1 MKSYDFLWLSLA
13 LFPLLI
19 LSFLL
24 PLTPHDYWW
33 YLRLG
38 RDVLQSGAVPT
49 TDAYSFT
56 HFGKVLVNESWLS
69 GAVFWLAYSAGGLA
83 LTFALRG
90 FVIALAY
97 GGLWGLTRSAGAGP
111 RLAAVLTLLAG
122 LAGSSNW
129 SFRPQLLV
137 YPLFAF
143 ALWILWKWEQH
154 PTRTL
159 WVLPLLA
166 LLWANLHGSFPLLL
180 IVMGAALV
188 FGRGDRK
195 TLALVFGLSVL
206 AALVNPV
213 GFDLWRSV
221 ALAFVA
227 PNPQPGPE
235 WLPPVNAGW
244 QMNLF
249 FGWVLATAPL
259 AAFSPRK
266 LSALSWIWFLGLTW
280 LAFSGLRYVVWDLFL
295 LALCSAGLLAEWSL
309 LRIKT
314 REETSRSSFLRGESH
329 PATGKAK
336 LNLLLATTLL
346 LLPLGLLPGVRENW
360 WSAAPAP
367 LSDDTPVAAAEWLT
381 QHPELPGELWSNLV
395 FSSYLIHALPE
406 RRVAIDT
413 RLEMLYTSEDFDRY
427 TRIARAEADWQ
438 SLLEADNINLLMV
451 SVQSE
456 PALITALQTSALW
469 CEQYRDSTAVIFSRC
484 AP

>member
-69 GAVFWLAYSAGGLA
+69 GAVFWLVYLAGGLA

-166 LLWANLHGSFPLLL
+166 LLWANLHSSFPLLL

-195 TLALVFGLSVL
+195 TLALVFGLSVF
-206 AALVNPV
+206 ATLVNPV

-221 ALAFVA
+221 ALAFLA

-266 LSALSWIWFLGLTW
+266 PGALAWVWFLGLTW
-280 LAFSGLRYVVWDLFL
+280 LAFSGLRYVVWDLFV
-295 LALCSAGLLAEWSL
+295 LALCSAALLGDWSRRWL
-309 LRIKT
+309 DRPIQAG
-314 REETSRSSFLRGESH
+314 R
-329 PATGKAK
+329 PA
-336 LNLLLATTLL
+336 LNLTLTAAFL

-360 WSAAPAP
+360 WRAAPAP

-438 SLLEADNINLLMV
+438 SRLEADNINLLMV